1 MGAGLTVWSG
11 VIHLQLWSQ
20 GYRDISVIGP
30 LFLVQGIASIV
41 LALALV
47 VFQRVFLLAAGAAL
61 MVGTAVGLLLSAT
74 VGLFGYQ
81 ESLAVADAQTSLMVE
96 FIGAAAARLGRL
108 LCWPPPGRGP
118 GSPAVSGPGPPFGPP
133 SRTRRAPP
141 AGPGAESVP
150 ARLLRSDPFP
160 VAVRMYCVRIVGTSA
175 DQLPDET
182 LLAGLGAGDA
192 ELSLAFVRRFQRIVF
207 GVAMAVLGDSTTAE
221 DVAQQAFEQAWRH
234 AQVFDSRR
242 GSVRTW
248 LTTITHNLAVDAVR
262 VRTSTPVDPDDL
274 PAILTAV
281 TDTPERLAVAHDSAA
296 ELRRAL
302 GRLPEAQARAVAM
315 AGIYGMTARQIADA
329 EDVPLGTAKTRIRD
343 GMQKL
348 KAAYL
353 PEEAGN
359 E

>member
-1 MGAGLTVWSG
+1 
-11 VIHLQLWSQ
+11 
-20 GYRDISVIGP
+20 
-30 LFLVQGIASIV
+30 
-41 LALALV
+41 
-47 VFQRVFLLAAGAAL
+47 
-61 MVGTAVGLLLSAT
+61 
-74 VGLFGYQ
+74 
-81 ESLAVADAQTSLMVE
+81 
-96 FIGAAAARLGRL
+96 
-108 LCWPPPGRGP
+108 
-118 GSPAVSGPGPPFGPP
+118 
-133 SRTRRAPP
+133 
-141 AGPGAESVP
+141 
-150 ARLLRSDPFP
+150 
-160 VAVRMYCVRIVGTSA
+160 MYCVRIVGTSA

-281 TDTPERLAVAHDSAA
+281 TDAPERLAVAHDSAA